1 MRKKENN
8 HGFKQIIFL
17 KQHEVVEY
25 LNSTRTVTS
34 IWCITNALSRYMQ
47 CWQGK
52 ILESKHDS
60 TQFSTINNDIKQRST
75 NNKESIR
82 YFKKNTGN
90 DDVVHGNIGPLCL
103 GYFGHRWI
111 PLTEGQ

>member
-52 ILESKHDS
+52 ILESKHDI

-82 YFKKNTGN
+82 YFKKIQGMTTSYME
-90 DDVVHGNIGPLCL
+90 ILALCAWDIL
-103 GYFGHRWI
+103 VTDGF
-111 PLTEGQ
+111 PS